1 MVCPPGIHVQQV
13 VYGEKGAESPHIVA
27 AISFISAQTGTTSE
41 RSRGKNDSFFQQ
53 TKRCFG
59 DITATTQL
67 DDDSGVDDPQG
78 ENVSPENV
86 NQGDDT
92 PCPKLRHMSI
102 KKIHQ
107 NETVNQFQNAGN
119 TSNDIADVGGI
130 ASDEKRELAGT
141 RDEAVDVFMNTDPEP
156 STNLV
161 LNSEHSVQNCQ
172 QNQINGDQS
181 LNQTAV
187 AEHTTGVSRPMK
199 ELRDDK
205 GKKMIRANLITIPT
219 RLRKLHPMKNK

>member
-1 MVCPPGIHVQQV
+1 M
-13 VYGEKGAESPHIVA
+13 
-27 AISFISAQTGTTSE
+27 
-41 RSRGKNDSFFQQ
+41 
-53 TKRCFG
+53 
-59 DITATTQL
+59 TQL

-86 NQGDDT
+86 NQGDNT
-92 PCPKLRHMSI
+92 PCPKLRHMNTPLPVDKDSQGAI
-102 KKIHQ
+102 QATHKKTHQ

-119 TSNDIADVGGI
+119 ASDDIADVGGI
-130 ASDEKRELAGT
+130 ASDKKRELAGT
-141 RDEAVDVFMNTDPEP
+141 RDEAVDVCMNTNPEP

-161 LNSEHSVQNCQ
+161 LSSEHSVQKCQ
-172 QNQINGDQS
+172 QNQIYGDQS
-181 LNQTAV
+181 LNQTAA

-199 ELRDDK
+199 ELHDDK